1 MSQGEAGRSRA
12 YQIGLTQGCKT
23 RHSGLGRHVA
33 AGGYSGD
40 DMDDAQAPA
49 PGETMTFGQTIAPAG
64 FIGLSLKN
72 ALLNIVT
79 LTLYRF
85 WAKTEVRKRL
95 WSKITLNGEPFEYTG
110 KGKELFLGFLL
121 ALVILGVPYLALVLA
136 IQFLHPLFAL
146 LIFPLYF
153 GLFVLIGSAIF
164 LAFRYMAS
172 RTNWRGVRF
181 QLKGSP
187 AKYGWSYL
195 GYSLLTGITL
205 GWFAPSMSMR
215 LAEKLWGGL
224 SFGDQKLRWVRSTK
238 EGLYGPFAIAWV
250 VGIVGYFVLFA
261 AIVANA
267 QSMVAGAEAESMP
280 RVEAILAIYGYALI
294 YAVVLMIASAPYHA
308 AVLRTIAAS
317 IRLGDARF
325 TLKVKA
331 GELIVL
337 TLTNILLLI
346 VTLGFLTPVVS
357 ARTAKFL
364 VSRLLSEGEA
374 PLSAALQAPRGPKTG
389 EGLADAFD
397 ISPF

>member
-1 MSQGEAGRSRA
+1 MDDTQAPVQGET
-12 YQIGLTQGCKT
+12 I
-23 RHSGLGRHVA
+23 
-33 AGGYSGD
+33 
-40 DMDDAQAPA
+40 
-49 PGETMTFGQTIAPAG
+49 TFGQTIAPAS

-110 KGKELFLGFLL
+110 KGKELFIGFLL
-121 ALVILGVPYLALVLA
+121 ALLILGVPYLALILA

-146 LIFPLYF
+146 LIFPLYI

-187 AKYGWSYL
+187 ANFGWAYL

-205 GWFAPSMSMR
+205 GWFAPAMSMR

-250 VGIVGYFVLFA
+250 VGVVGYGVLLAF
-261 AIVANA
+261 
-267 QSMVAGAEAESMP
+267 MMP
-280 RVEAILAIYGYALI
+280 MIMASSASSTPPGPEVILKIYGYALI
-294 YAVVLMIASAPYHA
+294 YAVVLMIASAAYHA

-325 TLKVKA
+325 TLKAKA

-346 VTLGFLTPVVS
+346 VTLGFLTPVVG

-364 VSRLLSEGEA
+364 VSRLSSEGEA

-397 ISPF
+397 VSPF